1 MSAETL
7 PGPQPTDPHAEHRRP
22 LPAGAPS
29 RIGRYEVLRE
39 IGTGSFGR
47 VYYAHDP
54 RLRRYVAVKVP
65 KEQLPPDRHEKF
77 LEEGRT
83 IAGILH
89 ENICPVYDADV
100 DGEIPFIVMRYVAA
114 TLDEVL
120 KRGQLAPE
128 RAIGFA
134 IQVAH
139 ALDAAHAKGV
149 IHRDLKPSNLLYDEG
164 SGQLLL
170 ADFGIARFLDGASAT
185 TGGGKGT
192 PLYMAPE
199 QWDPQAFGEITAR
212 TDVYSLGALLYQML
226 AGVPPF
232 EGTQYQLLN
241 QHMNKHPVPLVAR
254 RRELDQRCDTICNK
268 AMEKLPTNR
277 FPTARAFAEALDA
290 CLRNAMTDTGVFQ
303 PFLPVA
309 RQQSR
314 RPSTLPEGARV
325 PNAGEQLRVALN
337 SSVSMTFCW
346 VPGGECQLG
355 APSSERALVAGLSEH
370 ERDSYRG
377 TLITAGFWLAKYP
390 VTQEEWYAVA
400 DVVWYGRGAGR
411 FQHNGP
417 RASALVGVR
426 DTRRFPIENVSWI
439 DCSNLLDRLNRD
451 VAPPLGAGMRV
462 KFALPHE
469 DEWEYAC
476 RGGLGNHRLFYFGN
490 ELNGTNA
497 NCDGREPLGT
507 TTEGPFL
514 GRPTEVGSYE
524 AVAPHPWGLCDMH
537 GNVWEWCENLFEDTS
552 SRVLRGGAWDCKAE
566 DCRTARRFR
575 SRQSYSFDNCGLR
588 LCLRPC

>member
-39 IGTGSFGR
+39 IGTGTFGR

-65 KEQLPPDRHEKF
+65 KDALPPDRHEKF
-77 LEEGRT
+77 LNEGGT

-100 DGEIPFIVMRYVAA
+100 DGGMPFIVMRYVAT

-120 KRGQLAPE
+120 KRGPLAPQ
-128 RAIGFA
+128 RAISFVV
-134 IQVAH
+134 QVAR
-139 ALDAAHAKGV
+139 ALEAAHAKGV

-170 ADFGIARFLDGASAT
+170 ADFGIAHFLDAASA

-199 QWDPQAFGEITAR
+199 QWDPEAFGKITER
-212 TDVYSLGALLYQML
+212 TDVYSLGALLYQLL

-241 QHMNKHPVPLVAR
+241 QHVNKRPVPLVMR
-254 RRELDQRCDTICNK
+254 RSELDPRCDTICNR
-268 AMEKLPTNR
+268 AMEKLPANR
-277 FPTARAFAEALDA
+277 FPTARAFAEALEG
-290 CLRNAMTDTGVFQ
+290 CLRNAMTESNIFQ
-303 PFLPVA
+303 PIPVV
-309 RQQSR
+309 RQR
-314 RPSTLPEGARV
+314 HPRTLTLPEGARI
-325 PNAGEQLRVALN
+325 PRPGEQCRVALN
-337 SSVSMTFCW
+337 QFVSITFCW

-355 APSSERALVAGLSEH
+355 APASELAFTGGRAEH
-370 ERDSYRG
+370 ESEGHRG
-377 TLITAGFWLAKYP
+377 TFATAGFWLGKFP
-390 VTQEEWYAVA
+390 VTQFEWFTV
-400 DVVWYGRGAGR
+400 YGPTLRESKPSCFQERGSRGA
-411 FQHNGP
+411 
-417 RASALVGVR
+417 ALGEVR
-426 DTRRFPIENVSWI
+426 STNLLPVENVSWN
-439 DCSNLLDRLNRD
+439 DCRNLLERLNRD
-451 VAPPLGAGMRV
+451 FKPPSELGMLA

-476 RGGLGNHRLFYFGN
+476 RGGMGNHQLFSFGN
-490 ELNGTNA
+490 ELNGTRA
-497 NCDGREPLGT
+497 NCDGRAPLGT

-524 AVAPHPWGLCDMH
+524 EVAPHPWGLCDLH
-537 GNVWEWCENLFEDTS
+537 GNVWEWCENLFEDTN
-552 SRVLRGGAWDCKAE
+552 SRVLRGGAWDSKPE

-575 SRQSYSFDNCGLR
+575 SASSYRFDNCGLR